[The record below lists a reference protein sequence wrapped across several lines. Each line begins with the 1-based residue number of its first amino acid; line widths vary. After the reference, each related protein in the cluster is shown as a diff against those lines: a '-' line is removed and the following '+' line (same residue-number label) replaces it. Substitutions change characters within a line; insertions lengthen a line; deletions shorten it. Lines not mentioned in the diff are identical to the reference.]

1 MPLPQLFYNNF
12 QIDWLEFKITNFS
25 DAESLG
31 QNLFDDFH
39 LNVFIKNEPRFIRE
53 VFLTRPENQYQVIL
67 VKYSNQSCKSMKVEF
82 SGRNADYAYSLI
94 KQKRMNIDLF
104 GREKTKLSRLDIKCI
119 RQTKQTDPITVKYFL
134 ETCKDSLIDKFKR
147 LKVSLTREKGSLLL
161 KMGARSSPH
170 HYRIY
175 EKKTELHFEL
185 ELKKKALTTFQ
196 KYFFSSR
203 FVEFEE
209 TLVEY
214 FCAYS
219 KRYLAWKNCYMDW
232 LVIFLR
238 QKVKWEKQPYDD
250 LFVIDYIKSKNL
262 ESRNQKK
269 YFFRLLQF
277 LSFLHTLKGL
287 KRSLDEEQVYY
298 TFQFPV
304 SEFLSF
310 LHLKRNQYQRINLVD
325 FLNSLQ
331 TLDPLV
337 TINFAGESYRNYV
350 CFPFVKVNKV
360 SNIWMAKITIVRELY
375 EHCYPFL
382 FPANFLLSNS
392 SYDIDVRLELIQ
404 SMTQPS
410 LEKIFDYD
418 KFLTQYKI
426 SHQNKRKIKSKIIES
441 FGALLE
447 LKRIEPKFKLIYRNH
462 SSKELT
468 ALTLRILTST
478 VRIYFYEK
486 EPPNEGNIER

>member
-1 MPLPQLFYNNF
+1 MSLSQLFYNNF
-12 QIDWLEFKITNFS
+12 QIDWLEFKITNFD

-31 QNLFDDFH
+31 QNLFDSFH
-39 LNVFIKNEPRFIRE
+39 FNVFIKSEPRFIPE
-53 VFLTRPENQYQVIL
+53 VFLTRPENQYQVML

-94 KQKRMNIDLF
+94 KRKQMNTDLF
-104 GREKTKLSRLDIKCI
+104 GREQTKLSRLDIKCI
-119 RQTKQTDPITVKYFL
+119 RETKQTDPITVKSFL
-134 ETCKDSLIDKFKR
+134 ETCKDSLINKFKR

-161 KMGARSSPH
+161 KIGARSSPH

-175 EKKTELHFEL
+175 EKKTKLHFEL
-185 ELKKKALTTFQ
+185 ELKKTALINFQ
-196 KYFFSSR
+196 ESFFSGR
-203 FVEFEE
+203 FFEFEE
-209 TLVEY
+209 ALVEY
-214 FCAYS
+214 FCGYS
-219 KRYLAWKNCYMDW
+219 KRYLAWENCYMDW

-238 QKVKWEKQPYDD
+238 KKVKWEEESYDD
-250 LFVIDYIKSKNL
+250 LFVIDYIQSKNL

-287 KRSLDEEQVYY
+287 KRALDEEQVYY

-310 LHLKRNQYQRINLVD
+310 LQLKRNQYQRIDLVD

-337 TINFAGESYRNYV
+337 IINFAEKSYRNYV

-360 SNIWMAKITIVRELY
+360 SNIWTAKITIVRELY

-382 FPANFLLSNS
+382 FPASFLLSNS
-392 SYDIDVRLELIQ
+392 SYGIEVRLELIQ

-410 LEKIFDYD
+410 LEKMFDYE

-426 SHQNKRKIKSKIIES
+426 SHQNKRKIKSQIIEC
-441 FGALLE
+441 FEALLE
-447 LKRIEPKFKLIYRNH
+447 LKRIEPKFKLICRNG

-468 ALTLRILTST
+468 ALTLRLLIPTL
-478 VRIYFYEK
+478 RIYFYEK
-486 EPPNEGNIER
+486 EPPNERNIER